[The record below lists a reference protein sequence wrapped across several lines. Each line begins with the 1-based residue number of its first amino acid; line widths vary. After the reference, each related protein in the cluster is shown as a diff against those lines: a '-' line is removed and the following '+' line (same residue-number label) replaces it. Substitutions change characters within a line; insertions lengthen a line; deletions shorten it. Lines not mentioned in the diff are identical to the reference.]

1 MKSVN
6 VKNNLPESGPYCLSL
21 GDGTLH
27 TFKNRKAAEKFQNET
42 NRFLTDLVYTF
53 NELYSN
59 IFSIYRQTWTFFY
72 NTGNKHKGNQLF
84 NELKVKESLQ
94 IIDELLE
101 KLTTSYSR
109 QDSYYMPF
117 HDFHIISQEI
127 QTIIFE
133 LSNEIQNKSI
143 CIFDHKLRIYSEQN
157 QNAIQSLQ
165 AYSRKD
171 LKHKITIDPLSA
183 TFQYLSISKQA

>member
-1 MKSVN
+1 MKAVN
-6 VKNNLPESGPYCLSL
+6 VKANLSNSVPYSISL

-42 NRFLTDLVYTF
+42 NRFLTELVYTF

-59 IFSIYRQTWTFFY
+59 LFTLYRETWTFFY
-72 NTGNKHKGNQLF
+72 NTGNQHKGDGRHD
-84 NELKVKESLQ
+84 ELKIKSSFE
-94 IIDELLE
+94 IIDNLLE
-101 KLTTSYSR
+101 TLTTSYSR
-109 QDSYYMPF
+109 QDSYYLPF
-117 HDFHIISQEI
+117 HDFHVISKEI
-127 QTIIFE
+127 QSIIFE

-183 TFQYLSISKQA
+183 AYKYLTISKQA

>member
-6 VKNNLPESGPYCLSL
+6 VKTIQPETGPYTISL